1 MKTRSLVSI
10 LILVL
15 ALLIVVESCATGKKA
30 YVVKEDEELYGTWA
44 NSDYNYAAY
53 ATPKFVF
60 HPDGKSEG
68 YPIDTEIHA
77 HWYGEFIITNKWI
90 DSEGIIW
97 YTINLKRDYYKN
109 WTYSLVKISNF
120 GKTVEFADSPNDYP
134 KEINPDDRYTRYSI
148 YYRQ

>member
-1 MKTRSLVSI
+1 MKPRALVSI
-10 LILVL
+10 LIIAL
-15 ALLIVVESCATGKKA
+15 AVFIIAVSCATGKKA

-44 NSDYNYAAY
+44 NPDYNYAAY

-68 YPIDTEIHA
+68 YPITTETHA
-77 HWYGEFIITNKWI
+77 NWYGEFIINNKWI
-90 DSEGIIW
+90 DSEGNIW
-97 YTINLKRDYYKN
+97 YTINLKRDHYKN

-120 GKTVEFADSPNDYP
+120 GKTVEFSDSANDYP
-134 KEINPDDRYTRYSI
+134 KEINSNDPYTKYTI